1 MTVKPT
7 GSLLLTL
14 LLAASGTAQL
24 QTNGYLKGLA
34 YVNPHSGSYE
44 RLGTR
49 LQTRFTADWQDRMG
63 LFAGINYEID
73 LAGSPS
79 DTTEQSPSDR
89 IEIKGDY
96 LLIYPVE
103 FYLDLHTL
111 FMDLRFGQQYIF
123 WGSTDW
129 INPTDVINL
138 WDYENLSSEIE
149 DYRLS
154 VLALRSDMYVGD
166 LAIQAVLVPRFTP
179 AAIPLPPGTIKHD
192 RLLKV
197 DQAQYGLRLTSYLG
211 ATDVSLSYFKGY
223 DPNPTI
229 TAGYDPS
236 AMSPMSMEAT
246 YEPYTMAGWDF
257 VRSINAFAIKGEGA
271 WYGRTDSGGD
281 DPFIRNSSIKTVLGL
296 DYIPSDRLSFNLQ
309 VVHEGLLNYDE
320 DEEQARLVDLE
331 LDRMMT
337 APNRAT
343 YSLSGLVSWLPAKY
357 VTGQVVAVYNIK
369 DGDALAMGFLLWEM
383 ADALNL
389 TLGGV
394 FFQGSDG
401 SPFGRLDEED
411 KLFIELKAAF

>member
-1 MTVKPT
+1 LTVKPT
-7 GSLLLTL
+7 CSLLFTL

-49 LQTRFTADWQDRMG
+49 LQTRFTAEWQDRMG
-63 LFAGINYEID
+63 FFAGINYEID

-89 IEIKGDY
+89 IEIKGNY

-103 FYLDLHTL
+103 FYLDLHTS

-129 INPTDVINL
+129 INPTDVINP

-211 ATDVSLSYFKGY
+211 HGCLT
-223 DPNPTI
+223 
-229 TAGYDPS
+229 
-236 AMSPMSMEAT
+236 
-246 YEPYTMAGWDF
+246 
-257 VRSINAFAIKGEGA
+257 
-271 WYGRTDSGGD
+271 
-281 DPFIRNSSIKTVLGL
+281 
-296 DYIPSDRLSFNLQ
+296 
-309 VVHEGLLNYDE
+309 
-320 DEEQARLVDLE
+320 E
-331 LDRMMT
+331 L
-337 APNRAT
+337 
-343 YSLSGLVSWLPAKY
+343 
-357 VTGQVVAVYNIK
+357 
-369 DGDALAMGFLLWEM
+369 
-383 ADALNL
+383 
-389 TLGGV
+389 
-394 FFQGSDG
+394 FQGLRSQ
-401 SPFGRLDEED
+401 SHHHCRL
-411 KLFIELKAAF
+411 